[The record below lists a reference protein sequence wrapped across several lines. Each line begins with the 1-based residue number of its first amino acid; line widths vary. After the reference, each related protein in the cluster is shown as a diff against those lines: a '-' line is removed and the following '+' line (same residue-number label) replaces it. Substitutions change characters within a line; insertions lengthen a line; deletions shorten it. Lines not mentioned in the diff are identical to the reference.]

1 MLWKMRAAAGPRE
14 VRDMRYENGWIFAD
28 GRFVRGGFSVE
39 NGRFAHVLEDVPG
52 PAEDLDGALVIPG
65 LVDIHVHGCAG
76 ADFSDGDY
84 AGLVR
89 MARYLARR
97 GVTSFA
103 PASMT
108 LPYDALDKAFHAAA
122 RLRREGLADGARL
135 VGIQMEGPFLS
146 REKRGSQNPAYLRLP
161 DWDRFL
167 RLYDAAEGLLRI
179 VDVAPELP
187 GAAEFTRRASEKC
200 RVSVAHTAAGYD
212 QAAAVFDAGAT
223 HLTHLFNAMSGIHH
237 RHPGPIGAASEREN
251 VTAELI
257 CDGIHVHPSA
267 VRMAFR
273 LFPGRICLISDALRC
288 CGMADGS
295 YSLGGQEI
303 LLSGGVAR
311 LTGGAI
317 AGSAANLYQC
327 MRRAV
332 SFGIPREQAVWAATA
347 LPARVIGRES
357 ETGAIADGRA
367 ADFVICGG
375 ELEPRAVYL
384 GGKRLEQSPGPFAP
398 SR

>member
-1 MLWKMRAAAGPRE
+1 
-14 VRDMRYENGWIFAD
+14 MRYENGWIFAD

-89 MARYLARR
+89 MARYLARQ

-135 VGIQMEGPFLS
+135 MGIQMEGPFLS

-187 GAAEFTRRASEKC
+187 GTVEFTRRASEKC

-317 AGSAANLYQC
+317 AGSAADLYQC

-375 ELEPRAVYL
+375 ELEPEAVYL
-384 GGKRLEQSPGPFAP
+384 GGKRLEQSAGPFAP

>member
-1 MLWKMRAAAGPRE
+1 
-14 VRDMRYENGWIFAD
+14 MRYENGWIFAD

-135 VGIQMEGPFLS
+135 MGIQMEGPFLS

-167 RLYDAAEGLLRI
+167 RLYNAAEGLLRI

-187 GAAEFTRRASEKC
+187 GAVEFTRRASEKC

-317 AGSAANLYQC
+317 AGSAADLYQC

-375 ELEPRAVYL
+375 ELEPEAVYL
-384 GGKRLEQSPGPFAP
+384 GGKRLEQSVGPFAP

>member
-1 MLWKMRAAAGPRE
+1 
-14 VRDMRYENGWIFAD
+14 MRYENGWIFAG

-135 VGIQMEGPFLS
+135 MGIQMEGPFLS

-187 GAAEFTRRASEKC
+187 GAVEFTRRASEKC

-251 VTAELI
+251 ITAELI

-317 AGSAANLYQC
+317 AGSAADLYQC

-375 ELEPRAVYL
+375 ELEPEAVYL
-384 GGKRLEQSPGPFAP
+384 GGKRLEQSAGPFVP
-398 SR
+398 NR

>member
-1 MLWKMRAAAGPRE
+1 
-14 VRDMRYENGWIFAD
+14 MRYENGWIFAD

-39 NGRFAHVLEDVPG
+39 NGRFAHVLEDIPG

-89 MARYLARR
+89 MARYLARQ

-135 VGIQMEGPFLS
+135 MGIQMEGPFLS

-187 GAAEFTRRASEKC
+187 EAVEFTRRASEKC

-237 RHPGPIGAASEREN
+237 RHPGPIGAASERES

-317 AGSAANLYQC
+317 AGSAADLYQC

-375 ELEPRAVYL
+375 ELEPEAVYL
-384 GGKRLEQSPGPFAP
+384 GGKRLEQSVGPFVP

>member
-1 MLWKMRAAAGPRE
+1 
-14 VRDMRYENGWIFAD
+14 MRYENGWIFAD
-28 GRFVRGGFSVE
+28 GRFVRGGFCVE

-135 VGIQMEGPFLS
+135 MGIQMEGPFLS

-187 GAAEFTRRASEKC
+187 GAVELTRRASEKC

-317 AGSAANLYQC
+317 AGSAADLYQC

-347 LPARVIGRES
+347 LPAWVIGRES

-375 ELEPRAVYL
+375 ELEPEAVYL
-384 GGKRLEQSPGPFAP
+384 GGKRLEQSVGPFAP
-398 SR
+398 SW

>member
-1 MLWKMRAAAGPRE
+1 
-14 VRDMRYENGWIFAD
+14 MRYENGWIFAD

-39 NGRFAHVLEDVPG
+39 NGRFAHVLEDIPG

-122 RLRREGLADGARL
+122 RLHREGLADGARL
-135 VGIQMEGPFLS
+135 MGIQMEGPFLS

-187 GAAEFTRRASEKC
+187 GAVEFTRRASEKC

-317 AGSAANLYQC
+317 AGSAADLYQC

-375 ELEPRAVYL
+375 ELEPEAVYL
-384 GGKRLEQSPGPFAP
+384 GGKRLEQSVGPFAP

>member
-1 MLWKMRAAAGPRE
+1 
-14 VRDMRYENGWIFAD
+14 MRYENGWIFAD

-122 RLRREGLADGARL
+122 RLHREGLADGARL
-135 VGIQMEGPFLS
+135 MGIQMEGPFLS

-187 GAAEFTRRASEKC
+187 GAVEFTRRASEKC

-317 AGSAANLYQC
+317 AGSAADLYQC

-357 ETGAIADGRA
+357 ETRAIADGRA

-375 ELEPRAVYL
+375 ELEPEAVYL
-384 GGKRLEQSPGPFAP
+384 GGKRLEQSVGPFAP

>member
-1 MLWKMRAAAGPRE
+1 
-14 VRDMRYENGWIFAD
+14 MRYENGWIFAD

-108 LPYDALDKAFHAAA
+108 LPYDALDKAFRAAA

-135 VGIQMEGPFLS
+135 MGVQMEGPFLS

-187 GAAEFTRRASEKC
+187 GAVEFTRRASEKC

-311 LTGGAI
+311 LTGGTI
-317 AGSAANLYQC
+317 AGSAADLYQC

-384 GGKRLEQSPGPFAP
+384 GGKRLEESVGPFAP

>member
-1 MLWKMRAAAGPRE
+1 MRAAVGPRE
-14 VRDMRYENGWIFAD
+14 ARDMRYENGWIFAD

-122 RLRREGLADGARL
+122 RLHREGLADGARL
-135 VGIQMEGPFLS
+135 MGIQMEGPFLS

-187 GAAEFTRRASEKC
+187 GAVEFTRRASEKC

-317 AGSAANLYQC
+317 AGSAADLYQC

-375 ELEPRAVYL
+375 ELEPEAVYL
-384 GGKRLEQSPGPFAP
+384 GGKRLEQSVGPFAP

>member
-1 MLWKMRAAAGPRE
+1 
-14 VRDMRYENGWIFAD
+14 MRYENGWIFAD

-89 MARYLARR
+89 MARHLARR

-135 VGIQMEGPFLS
+135 MGIQMEGPFLS

-179 VDVAPELP
+179 VDVAPALP
-187 GAAEFTRRASEKC
+187 GAVEFTRRASEKC

-311 LTGGAI
+311 LTGGTI
-317 AGSAANLYQC
+317 AGSAADLYQC

-375 ELEPRAVYL
+375 ELEPEAVYL
-384 GGKRLEQSPGPFAP
+384 GGKRLEQSVGPFAP

>member
-1 MLWKMRAAAGPRE
+1 
-14 VRDMRYENGWIFAD
+14 MRYENGWIFAD

-39 NGRFAHVLEDVPG
+39 NGRFAHVLEDIPG

-135 VGIQMEGPFLS
+135 MGIQMEGPFLS

-187 GAAEFTRRASEKC
+187 GAVEFTRRASEKC

-317 AGSAANLYQC
+317 AGSAADLYQC

-375 ELEPRAVYL
+375 ELEPEAVYL
-384 GGKRLEQSPGPFAP
+384 GGKRLEQSVGPFAP

>member
-1 MLWKMRAAAGPRE
+1 
-14 VRDMRYENGWIFAD
+14 MRYENGWIFAD

-122 RLRREGLADGARL
+122 RLHREGLADGARL
-135 VGIQMEGPFLS
+135 MGIQMEGPFLS

-187 GAAEFTRRASEKC
+187 GAVEFTRRASEKC

-317 AGSAANLYQC
+317 AGSAADLYQC
-327 MRRAV
+327 LRRAV

-375 ELEPRAVYL
+375 ELEPEAVYL
-384 GGKRLEQSPGPFAP
+384 GGKRLEQSVGPFAP

>member
-1 MLWKMRAAAGPRE
+1 MRAAAGPRE
-14 VRDMRYENGWIFAD
+14 VRDMRYENGWIFAG

-135 VGIQMEGPFLS
+135 MGIQMEGPFLS

-187 GAAEFTRRASEKC
+187 GAVEFTRRASEKC

-317 AGSAANLYQC
+317 AGSAADLYQC

-375 ELEPRAVYL
+375 ELEPEAVYL
-384 GGKRLEQSPGPFAP
+384 DGKRLEQSAGPFAP

>member
-1 MLWKMRAAAGPRE
+1 
-14 VRDMRYENGWIFAD
+14 MRYENGWIFAD

-135 VGIQMEGPFLS
+135 MGIQMEGPFLS

-161 DWDRFL
+161 DWDGFL

-187 GAAEFTRRASEKC
+187 GAVEFTRRASEKC

-317 AGSAANLYQC
+317 AGSAADLYQC

-375 ELEPRAVYL
+375 ELEPEAVYL
-384 GGKRLEQSPGPFAP
+384 GGKRLEQGVGPFAP

>member
-1 MLWKMRAAAGPRE
+1 
-14 VRDMRYENGWIFAD
+14 MRYENGWIFAD
-28 GRFVRGGFSVE
+28 GRFARGGFSVE

-89 MARYLARR
+89 MARHLARR

-135 VGIQMEGPFLS
+135 MGIQMEGPFLS

-187 GAAEFTRRASEKC
+187 GAVEFTRRASEKC

-317 AGSAANLYQC
+317 AGSAADLYQC

-375 ELEPRAVYL
+375 ELEPEAVYL
-384 GGKRLEQSPGPFAP
+384 GGKRLEQGAGPFAP

>member
-1 MLWKMRAAAGPRE
+1 
-14 VRDMRYENGWIFAD
+14 MRYENGWIFAD

-89 MARYLARR
+89 MARHLARR

-135 VGIQMEGPFLS
+135 IGIQMEGPFLS

-187 GAAEFTRRASEKC
+187 GAVEFTRRASEKC

-311 LTGGAI
+311 LTGGTI
-317 AGSAANLYQC
+317 AGSAADLYQC

-375 ELEPRAVYL
+375 ELEPEAVYL
-384 GGKRLEQSPGPFAP
+384 GGKRLEQSVGPFAP

>member
-1 MLWKMRAAAGPRE
+1 
-14 VRDMRYENGWIFAD
+14 MRYENGWIFAD

-122 RLRREGLADGARL
+122 RLHREGLADGARL
-135 VGIQMEGPFLS
+135 MGIQMEGPFLS

-187 GAAEFTRRASEKC
+187 GAVEFTRRASEKC

-317 AGSAANLYQC
+317 AGSAADLYQC

-375 ELEPRAVYL
+375 ELEPEAVYL
-384 GGKRLEQSPGPFAP
+384 GGKHLEQSVGPFAP

>member
-1 MLWKMRAAAGPRE
+1 
-14 VRDMRYENGWIFAD
+14 MRYENGWIFAD

-39 NGRFAHVLEDVPG
+39 NGRFAHVLADVPG

-108 LPYDALDKAFHAAA
+108 LPYDALDRAFHAAA

-135 VGIQMEGPFLS
+135 MGIQMEGPFLS

-187 GAAEFTRRASEKC
+187 GAVEFTRRASEKC

-317 AGSAANLYQC
+317 AGSAADLYQC

-375 ELEPRAVYL
+375 ELEPEAVYL
-384 GGKRLEQSPGPFAP
+384 GGKRLEQSVGPFAP

>member
-1 MLWKMRAAAGPRE
+1 
-14 VRDMRYENGWIFAD
+14 MRYENGWIFAD

-108 LPYDALDKAFHAAA
+108 LPYDALDKAFQAAA

-135 VGIQMEGPFLS
+135 MGIQMEGPFLS

-187 GAAEFTRRASEKC
+187 GAVEFTRRASEKC

-317 AGSAANLYQC
+317 AGSAADLYQC

-375 ELEPRAVYL
+375 ELEPEAVYL
-384 GGKRLEQSPGPFAP
+384 GGKRLEQSAGPFAP

>member
-1 MLWKMRAAAGPRE
+1 
-14 VRDMRYENGWIFAD
+14 MRYENGWIFAD

-89 MARYLARR
+89 MARYLARQ

-135 VGIQMEGPFLS
+135 MGIQMEGPFLS

-187 GAAEFTRRASEKC
+187 GAVEFTRRASEKC

-311 LTGGAI
+311 LTGGTI
-317 AGSAANLYQC
+317 AGSAADLYQC

-375 ELEPRAVYL
+375 ELEPEAVYL
-384 GGKRLEQSPGPFAP
+384 GGKRLEQSVGTFAP

>member
-1 MLWKMRAAAGPRE
+1 
-14 VRDMRYENGWIFAD
+14 MRYENGWIFAG

-65 LVDIHVHGCAG
+65 LVDIHIHGCAG

-89 MARYLARR
+89 MARYLARQ

-135 VGIQMEGPFLS
+135 MGIQMEGPFLS

-187 GAAEFTRRASEKC
+187 GAVEFTRRASEKC

-317 AGSAANLYQC
+317 AGSAADLYQC

-375 ELEPRAVYL
+375 ELEPEAVYL
-384 GGKRLEQSPGPFAP
+384 GGKRLEQSAGPFAP

>member
-1 MLWKMRAAAGPRE
+1 
-14 VRDMRYENGWIFAD
+14 MRYENGWIFAD
-28 GRFVRGGFSVE
+28 GRFARGGFSVE

-135 VGIQMEGPFLS
+135 MGIQMEGPFLS

-311 LTGGAI
+311 LTGGTI
-317 AGSAANLYQC
+317 AGSAADLYQC

-375 ELEPRAVYL
+375 ELEPEAVYL
-384 GGKRLEQSPGPFAP
+384 GGKRLEQSVGPFVP

>member
-1 MLWKMRAAAGPRE
+1 
-14 VRDMRYENGWIFAD
+14 MRYENGWIFAD

-97 GVTSFA
+97 GVTSYA

-135 VGIQMEGPFLS
+135 MGIQMEGPFLS

-167 RLYDAAEGLLRI
+167 QLYDAAEGLLRI

-187 GAAEFTRRASEKC
+187 GAVEFTRRASEKC

-257 CDGIHVHPSA
+257 CDGIHVHPGA

-317 AGSAANLYQC
+317 AGSAADLYQC

-357 ETGAIADGRA
+357 ETGAIADGRV

-375 ELEPRAVYL
+375 ELEPGAVYL
-384 GGKRLEQSPGPFAP
+384 GGKRLEQSAGPFAP

>member
-1 MLWKMRAAAGPRE
+1 
-14 VRDMRYENGWIFAD
+14 MRYENGWIFAD

-84 AGLVR
+84 EGLVR
-89 MARYLARR
+89 MARHLARR

-122 RLRREGLADGARL
+122 RLHREGLADGARL
-135 VGIQMEGPFLS
+135 MGIQMEGPFLS

-187 GAAEFTRRASEKC
+187 GAVEFTRRASEKC

-317 AGSAANLYQC
+317 AGSAADLYQC

-332 SFGIPREQAVWAATA
+332 FFGIPREQAVWAATA
-347 LPARVIGRES
+347 RPARVIGRES

-375 ELEPRAVYL
+375 ELEPEAVYL
-384 GGKRLEQSPGPFAP
+384 GGKRLEQSVGPFAP

>member
-1 MLWKMRAAAGPRE
+1 
-14 VRDMRYENGWIFAD
+14 MRYENGWIFAD

-135 VGIQMEGPFLS
+135 MGIQMEGPFLS

-179 VDVAPELP
+179 VDVGPELP
-187 GAAEFTRRASEKC
+187 GVVEFTRRASEKC

-317 AGSAANLYQC
+317 AGSAADLYQC

-375 ELEPRAVYL
+375 ELEPEAVYL
-384 GGKRLEQSPGPFAP
+384 GGKRLEQSVGPFAP

>member
-1 MLWKMRAAAGPRE
+1 
-14 VRDMRYENGWIFAD
+14 MRYENGWIFAD

-135 VGIQMEGPFLS
+135 MGIQMEGPFLS

-187 GAAEFTRRASEKC
+187 GAVEFTRRASEKC

-212 QAAAVFDAGAT
+212 QAAAVFDTGAT

-317 AGSAANLYQC
+317 AGSAADLYQC

-375 ELEPRAVYL
+375 ELEPEAVYL
-384 GGKRLEQSPGPFAP
+384 GGNRLEQSAGPFVP

>member
-1 MLWKMRAAAGPRE
+1 
-14 VRDMRYENGWIFAD
+14 MRYENGWIFAD
-28 GRFVRGGFSVE
+28 GRFARGGFSVE

-135 VGIQMEGPFLS
+135 MGIQMEGPFLS

-187 GAAEFTRRASEKC
+187 GAVEFTRRASEKC

-317 AGSAANLYQC
+317 AGSAADLYQC

-375 ELEPRAVYL
+375 ELEPEAVYL
-384 GGKRLEQSPGPFAP
+384 GGKRLEQSVGPFAP
-398 SR
+398 SL

>member
-1 MLWKMRAAAGPRE
+1 
-14 VRDMRYENGWIFAD
+14 MRYENGWIFAG

-108 LPYDALDKAFHAAA
+108 LPYDALDKAFRAAA

-135 VGIQMEGPFLS
+135 MGIQMEGPFLS
-146 REKRGSQNPAYLRLP
+146 REKRGSQNPAYLCLP

-317 AGSAANLYQC
+317 AGSAADLYQC

-375 ELEPRAVYL
+375 ELEPEAVYL
-384 GGKRLEQSPGPFAP
+384 GGKRLEQSAGPFAP

>member
-1 MLWKMRAAAGPRE
+1 MRAAAGPRE

-28 GRFVRGGFSVE
+28 GRFARGGFSVE

-135 VGIQMEGPFLS
+135 MGIQMEGPFLS

-187 GAAEFTRRASEKC
+187 GAVEFTRRASEKC
-200 RVSVAHTAAGYD
+200 RVSVAHTAAEYD

-317 AGSAANLYQC
+317 AGSAADLYQC

-375 ELEPRAVYL
+375 ELEPEAVYL
-384 GGKRLEQSPGPFAP
+384 GGKRLEQSAGPFAP
-398 SR
+398 GR

>member
-1 MLWKMRAAAGPRE
+1 MKMRAAAGPRE
-14 VRDMRYENGWIFAD
+14 VRDMRYENGWIFAG

-135 VGIQMEGPFLS
+135 MGIQMEGPFLS

-187 GAAEFTRRASEKC
+187 GAVEFTRRASEKC

-317 AGSAANLYQC
+317 AGSAADLYQC

-375 ELEPRAVYL
+375 ELEPEAVYL
-384 GGKRLEQSPGPFAP
+384 GGKRLEQSVGPFAP

>member
-1 MLWKMRAAAGPRE
+1 
-14 VRDMRYENGWIFAD
+14 MRYENGWIFAD
-28 GRFVRGGFSVE
+28 GRFARGGFSVE

-76 ADFSDGDY
+76 ADFSDRDY

-135 VGIQMEGPFLS
+135 MGIQMEGPFLS

-187 GAAEFTRRASEKC
+187 GAVEFTRRASEKC

-212 QAAAVFDAGAT
+212 QATAVFDAGAT

-317 AGSAANLYQC
+317 AGSAADLYQC

-357 ETGAIADGRA
+357 ETGALADGRA

-375 ELEPRAVYL
+375 ELEPEAVYL
-384 GGKRLEQSPGPFAP
+384 GGKRLEQSAGPFAP

>member
-1 MLWKMRAAAGPRE
+1 
-14 VRDMRYENGWIFAD
+14 MRYENGWIFAD

-135 VGIQMEGPFLS
+135 MGIQMEGPFLS

-187 GAAEFTRRASEKC
+187 GAVEFTRRASEKC

-267 VRMAFR
+267 VRMTFR

-317 AGSAANLYQC
+317 AGSAADLYQC

-375 ELEPRAVYL
+375 ELEPEAVYL
-384 GGKRLEQSPGPFAP
+384 GGKRLEQSAGPFAP

>member
-1 MLWKMRAAAGPRE
+1 
-14 VRDMRYENGWIFAD
+14 MRYENGWIFAD

-39 NGRFAHVLEDVPG
+39 NGRFAHVLEDIPG

-135 VGIQMEGPFLS
+135 MGIQMEGPFLS

-187 GAAEFTRRASEKC
+187 GAVEFTRRASEKC

-273 LFPGRICLISDALRC
+273 LFPGCICLISDALRC

-317 AGSAANLYQC
+317 AGSAADLYQC

-375 ELEPRAVYL
+375 ELEPEAVYL
-384 GGKRLEQSPGPFAP
+384 GGKRLEQSAGPFAP
-398 SR
+398 GR

>member
-1 MLWKMRAAAGPRE
+1 
-14 VRDMRYENGWIFAD
+14 MRYENGWIFAD

-135 VGIQMEGPFLS
+135 MGIQMEGPFLS
-146 REKRGSQNPAYLRLP
+146 REKRGSQNPAYLCLP

-187 GAAEFTRRASEKC
+187 GAVEFTRRASEKC

-317 AGSAANLYQC
+317 AGSAADLYQC

-375 ELEPRAVYL
+375 ELEPEAVYL
-384 GGKRLEQSPGPFAP
+384 GGKRLEQSVGPFAP

>member
-1 MLWKMRAAAGPRE
+1 
-14 VRDMRYENGWIFAD
+14 MRYENGWIFAD

-135 VGIQMEGPFLS
+135 MGIQMEGPFLS

-167 RLYDAAEGLLRI
+167 RLYDTAEGLLRI

-187 GAAEFTRRASEKC
+187 GAVEFTRRASEKC

-273 LFPGRICLISDALRC
+273 LFPRRICLISDALRC

-317 AGSAANLYQC
+317 AGSAADLYQC

-375 ELEPRAVYL
+375 ELEPEAVYL
-384 GGKRLEQSPGPFAP
+384 GGKRLEQSVGPFAP
-398 SR
+398 SL

>member
-1 MLWKMRAAAGPRE
+1 
-14 VRDMRYENGWIFAD
+14 MRYENGWIFAD
-28 GRFVRGGFSVE
+28 GRFVRGGFCVE

-89 MARYLARR
+89 MAWYLARR

-135 VGIQMEGPFLS
+135 MGIQMEGPFLS

-187 GAAEFTRRASEKC
+187 GAVEFTRRASEKC

-317 AGSAANLYQC
+317 AGSAADLYQC

-375 ELEPRAVYL
+375 ELEPEAVYL
-384 GGKRLEQSPGPFAP
+384 GGKRLEQGVGPFAP

>member
-1 MLWKMRAAAGPRE
+1 
-14 VRDMRYENGWIFAD
+14 MRYENGWIFAD

-89 MARYLARR
+89 MARHLARR

-135 VGIQMEGPFLS
+135 MGIQMEGPFLS

-187 GAAEFTRRASEKC
+187 GAVEFTRRASEKC

-311 LTGGAI
+311 LTGGTI
-317 AGSAANLYQC
+317 AGSAADLYQC

-375 ELEPRAVYL
+375 ELEPEAVYL
-384 GGKRLEQSPGPFAP
+384 GGKRLEQSAGPFAP

>member
-1 MLWKMRAAAGPRE
+1 
-14 VRDMRYENGWIFAD
+14 MRYENGWIFAD
-28 GRFVRGGFSVE
+28 GRFARGGFSVE

-97 GVTSFA
+97 GVTSYA

-135 VGIQMEGPFLS
+135 MGIQMEGPFLS

-187 GAAEFTRRASEKC
+187 GAVEFTRRASEKC

-317 AGSAANLYQC
+317 AGSAADLYQC

-375 ELEPRAVYL
+375 ELEPEAVYL
-384 GGKRLEQSPGPFAP
+384 GGKRLEQSVGPFAP

>member
-1 MLWKMRAAAGPRE
+1 
-14 VRDMRYENGWIFAD
+14 MRYENGWIFAD

-135 VGIQMEGPFLS
+135 MGIQMEGPFLS

-161 DWDRFL
+161 DWDSFL

-187 GAAEFTRRASEKC
+187 GAVEFTRRASEKC

-317 AGSAANLYQC
+317 AGSAADLYQC

-367 ADFVICGG
+367 ADCVICGG
-375 ELEPRAVYL
+375 ELEPEAVYL
-384 GGKRLEQSPGPFAP
+384 GGKRLEQSAGPFAP

>member
-1 MLWKMRAAAGPRE
+1 
-14 VRDMRYENGWIFAD
+14 MRYENGWIFAD
-28 GRFVRGGFSVE
+28 GRFARGGFSVE

-122 RLRREGLADGARL
+122 RLHREGLADGARL
-135 VGIQMEGPFLS
+135 MGIQMEGPFLS

-187 GAAEFTRRASEKC
+187 GAVEFTRRASEKC

-317 AGSAANLYQC
+317 AGSAADLYQC

-357 ETGAIADGRA
+357 ETGTIADGRA

-375 ELEPRAVYL
+375 ELEPEAVYL
-384 GGKRLEQSPGPFAP
+384 GGKRLEQSAGPFAP